1 MCRPF
6 RGKLFCLIALAR
18 GWFAEAGQWPESS
31 PGLFLKNSS
40 HRSSAPP
47 SSMRVP
53 PPRPQRHALPP
64 APRLIPQLSHPTDRM
79 PQPAR
84 DNRAWE
90 LLAAGFLR
98 GSLTAARRLAA
109 SRSDASERN
118 GPAPGCRCVPPPRA
132 PTVPPSAP
140 HPGGKWTDLTNVQL
154 RARLF
159 SPLACG
165 ALAPCCALRHAAPRC
180 P

>member
-1 MCRPF
+1 MLR
-6 RGKLFCLIALAR
+6 LAS
-18 GWFAEAGQWPESS
+18 GLS
-31 PGLFLKNSS
+31 PAFFLKNSTEPPFI
-40 HRSSAPP
+40 RTP
-47 SSMRVP
+47 SSMLVP

-165 ALAPCCALRHAAPRC
+165 ALAPVGPNCASLPSRPSW
-180 P
+180 PS